1 MEENRDIPMI
11 PKHQAEAMMMH
22 MSRAIRC
29 VVAIVIAFSITIAVC
44 VYIFVNGYSS
54 RTKDWLNTFNNLLRL
69 PAVTEA
75 INEEEAA
82 GIIQQLQIP

>member
-1 MEENRDIPMI
+1 MEKDVPMI
-11 PKHQAEAMMMH
+11 PKHQAESVLMH
-22 MSRAIRC
+22 MSWAIKC
-29 VVAIVIAFSITIAVC
+29 IVIAVITFCITIGAC
-44 VYIFVNGYSS
+44 VYIFVNGYTS
-54 RTKDWLNTFNNLLRL
+54 RTKDTLNTFNNLLQRI